1 MNYSELKKMGNKV
14 YSLTV
19 KIEESKK
26 SGMVTR
32 IPGYVEKLKETKIKL
47 VAAIEELEK
56 KYPLK

>member
-1 MNYSELKKMGNKV
+1 MGNRV

-19 KIEESKK
+19 KIKKKKK

-47 VAAIEELEK
+47 FVAIEELEK